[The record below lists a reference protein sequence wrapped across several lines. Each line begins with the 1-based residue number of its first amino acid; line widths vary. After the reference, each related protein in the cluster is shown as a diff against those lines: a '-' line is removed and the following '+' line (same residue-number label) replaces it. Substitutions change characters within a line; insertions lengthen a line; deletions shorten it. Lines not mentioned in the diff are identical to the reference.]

1 MWDCKKCLVVKAFWH
16 SLQVN
21 DIWLF
26 SLFFKWFQRFPFS
39 LQEYAHCVQLYSF
52 TVLCE
57 ALWHFKVANDLK
69 SLAHIWQT
77 YRFSSLLLWNCLC
90 LFSSFMALNA
100 MVHRL
105 HVKGLRLVCCIL
117 CVLRFEIFTFWT
129 FMWSFIIVTKD
140 MFVEITNTCECLF
153 TVWTSNWGF
162 PLNWKYSLMWFASC
176 FCFERLNDFSLIVQF
191 LCQKEQL
198 NVTFDCSEGETFFY
212 WPRRNWSVSWYFGW
226 FFLLLRLRFHFHETI
241 KYDLVS
247 TMRPNWDG

>member
-1 MWDCKKCLVVKAFWH
+1 MNFKSGCTVEYFWALEPWFCGVLLCEKCLVVKAFWH

-26 SLFFKWFQRFPFS
+26 SLFFKWFQSFPFS
-39 LQEYAHCVQLYSF
+39 LQEYAHCVQLYSI

-90 LFSSFMALNA
+90 LFSSFMVLNA

-105 HVKGLRLVCCIL
+105 HEKGLRLMCCIL

-129 FMWSFIIVTKD
+129 FMWFFAF
-140 MFVEITNTCECLF
+140 M
-153 TVWTSNWGF
+153 NWCHVIF
-162 PLNWKYSLMWFASC
+162 
-176 FCFERLNDFSLIVQF
+176 
-191 LCQKEQL
+191 
-198 NVTFDCSEGETFFY
+198 
-212 WPRRNWSVSWYFGW
+212 
-226 FFLLLRLRFHFHETI
+226 
-241 KYDLVS
+241 
-247 TMRPNWDG
+247 